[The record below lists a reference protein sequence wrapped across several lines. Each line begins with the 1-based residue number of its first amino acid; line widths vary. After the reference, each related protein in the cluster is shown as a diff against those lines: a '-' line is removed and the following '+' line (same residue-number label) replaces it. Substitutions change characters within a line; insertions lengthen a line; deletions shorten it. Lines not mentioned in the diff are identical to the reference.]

1 MPDTSGAPYLNLYR
15 TLLNDEA
22 QPYMSHLAVRSLT
35 KVYPPSVQPAVSDIS
50 FTVDSGHVLALLGPN
65 GAGKTTVIKCI
76 AGLVLPTEGE
86 IHVLNFSIAT
96 ARRQAV
102 KQIGAV
108 LEGTRNLY
116 WRLSAWENLL
126 YFGGIRLVPPSQLRR
141 RAEDLLTLMGLQ
153 EQKHVE
159 VRRFSRGMQQKLA
172 IAVALLHE
180 PSLLLL
186 DEPTLGLDVEAA
198 RTLERT
204 VREVTRQKGIAIVLT
219 THQMDLAERL
229 ADEIF
234 VMNRGKQLAYAPTKT
249 LLNQYDL
256 HRQSVKIQLAT
267 VLTNEQEAQLEALL
281 PALAIE
287 NHGQE
292 RATLL
297 WTAEQQRDLTMLLSQ
312 LDRMHVQVES
322 ILYQQ
327 ARLEDVF
334 LSLTQNGR

>member
-1 MPDTSGAPYLNLYR
+1 
-15 TLLNDEA
+15 
-22 QPYMSHLAVRSLT
+22 MSHLSVHNLCKIYPSAAQAAV
-35 KVYPPSVQPAVSDIS
+35 DNIS
-50 FTVDSGHVLALLGPN
+50 FSVESGHILALLGPN

-76 AGLVLPTEGE
+76 AGLVLPTQGE
-86 IHVLNFSIAT
+86 IRVLDIPLAT
-96 ARRQAV
+96 AQRQAV
-102 KQIGAV
+102 SHIGAV

-126 YFGGIRLVPPSQLRR
+126 YFGGIRLVSSRKLRQ
-141 RAEDLLTLMGLQ
+141 RADELLTLMGLE

-204 VREVTRQKGIAIVLT
+204 VRELAQQRGIAIVLT

-234 VMNRGKQLAYAPTKT
+234 VMDGGKQLAYAPTQA
-249 LLNQYDL
+249 LLKAYDL
-256 HRQSVKIQLAT
+256 HRQSVVVQLMSA
-267 VLTNEQEAQLEALL
+267 LSEEQAGRLLALL
-281 PALAIE
+281 PSLSIE
-287 NHGQE
+287 NQGSHS
-292 RATLL
+292 ATLQ
-297 WTAEQQRDLTMLLSQ
+297 WTVERQSDLTLLLAN
-312 LDRMHVQVES
+312 LDQMQVQVDS
-322 ILYQQ
+322 VVYQK

-334 LSLTQNGR
+334 LSLTRNGGT

>member
-1 MPDTSGAPYLNLYR
+1 
-15 TLLNDEA
+15 
-22 QPYMSHLAVRSLT
+22 MSHLSVHNLCKIYPSAAQAAVDNVSF
-35 KVYPPSVQPAVSDIS
+35 SVEAGRI
-50 FTVDSGHVLALLGPN
+50 LALLGPN

-76 AGLVLPTEGE
+76 AGLVLPTQGE
-86 IHVLNFSIAT
+86 IRVLDIPIAS
-96 ARRQAV
+96 AQRQAV
-102 KQIGAV
+102 SHIGAV
-108 LEGTRNLY
+108 LEGSRNLY

-126 YFGGIRLVPPSQLRR
+126 YFGGIRLVPSHKLRK
-141 RAEDLLTLMGLQ
+141 RADELLTLMGLQ
-153 EQKHVE
+153 DQKHVE

-204 VREVTRQKGIAIVLT
+204 VRELAQQRGIAIVLT

-234 VMNRGKQLAYAPTKT
+234 VMNQGKQLAYAPTKT
-249 LLNQYDL
+249 LLKQYDL
-256 HRQSVKIQLAT
+256 HRQSVKIQLASG
-267 VLTNEQEAQLEALL
+267 LTSEQKVQIEALL

-287 NHGQE
+287 NHVQE
-292 RATLL
+292 GATLQ
-297 WTAEQQRDLTMLLSQ
+297 WTAERQSDLTMILSLLDKMN
-312 LDRMHVQVES
+312 LQVES